1 MPPVN
6 QQGSKAGLITAL
18 VIAVILL
25 MVSVIVTI
33 TTTTELTKTKNDA
46 ATVKRQYEKVARNDQ
61 LAAESGDVALID
73 AAKEKLAGSLQGSSS
88 TIDVAIE
95 EIKKLTQDISGI
107 AVASYS
113 DADAK
118 SVEVVNKA
126 LGVLKDPG
134 APIAAATTAPA
145 VAAGAMPANESLF
158 SVIQKLEEKLGETA
172 KSDKARQAQ
181 LKELS
186 TSLETRVAA
195 WNAQA
200 EELSKKV
207 ADAEKRA
214 ATAMAGLDEAQK
226 QYMAKQTTAD
236 QSNQT
241 VKDSSGAEVTAAQTS
256 VAQARAEVAK
266 LMAQNTSL
274 LAQIAKYRMDVKDS
288 AVRQADGAII
298 RVPSTTV
305 CYINLGSGDHLPAGT
320 TFEVYDK
327 AEGVPGLGKDG
338 LGENNMPIGKA
349 SIEVVRVGQNSS
361 ECRIV
366 HLQPG
371 ATLAEGD
378 IIANLVYDRNTT
390 FNFFVY
396 GNFDVDGN
404 GIWTAQE
411 ADVVKSLVTR
421 WGAKVVDK
429 IAVNTDFAVL
439 GQEPVVPVFTK
450 EDLQDPVNVDKL
462 NRALASLKAYQDI
475 VNQAATLHIPVMNQ
489 NRFMYYI
496 GYYDQMKR

>member
-1 MPPVN
+1 MPPVS

-18 VIAVILL
+18 VVFVILF
-25 MVSVIVTI
+25 MVSAIVTI
-33 TTTTELTKTKNDA
+33 STTTELTKVRADANRKNLL
-46 ATVKRQYEKVARNDQ
+46 YEKVARNDQ
-61 LAAESGDVALID
+61 VAGESGDVAVID
-73 AAKEKLAGSLQGSSS
+73 AAKEKLAGSIQGNAS

-95 EIKKLTQDISGI
+95 EIRKLTQDISGT
-107 AVASYS
+107 AAPTYA

-118 SVEVVNKA
+118 AVEVVNKA
-126 LGVLKDPG
+126 LAVLKDPN
-134 APIAAATTAPA
+134 APVAAATTAPA
-145 VAAGAMPANESLF
+145 AVAGAMPANESLF
-158 SVIQKLEEKLGETA
+158 TVIQKLEEKLNETA
-172 KSDKARQAQ
+172 KSDRARQAQ
-181 LKELS
+181 LKDLS
-186 TSLETRVAA
+186 TSLETRMAA
-195 WNAQA
+195 WNAQS
-200 EELSKKV
+200 EELAKKLAEAEKKS
-207 ADAEKRA
+207 ADAV
-214 ATAMAGLDEAQK
+214 AGLDEAQK
-226 QYMAKQTTAD
+226 QYMAKQTSAD

-241 VKDSSGAEVTAAQTS
+241 VKDATGAEVTAAQTA
-256 VAQARAEVAK
+256 VAQAKAEVAK
-266 LMAQNTSL
+266 VTVENNSLKAQ
-274 LAQIAKYRMDVKDS
+274 LAIYRFDVKDS
-288 AVRQADGAII
+288 AVRQPDGSII

-305 CYINLGSGDHLPAGT
+305 CYINIGSGDHLPAGT

-327 AEGVPGLGKDG
+327 VEGIPGLGKDS
-338 LGENNMPIGKA
+338 LGENNMPIGKG

-371 ATLAEGD
+371 VTLSEGD
-378 IIANLVYDRNTT
+378 VIGNLVYDRNTT
-390 FNFFVY
+390 PNFFVY

-421 WGAKVVDK
+421 WGGKVVDK

-450 EDLQDPVNVDKL
+450 EDLTDPVNVDKL

-475 VNQAATLHIPVMNQ
+475 VNQTATLHIPIMNQ
-489 NRFMYYI
+489 NRFMYYV